1 MYDKGGIC
9 MTTLYV
15 TESGSFIKRKGGH
28 VIVGRNHEVLFEVPF
43 EVLFES
49 IDDVTVFDSVHIS
62 SSLLT
67 DFISNGIPVTWL
79 SGYGKYFGTLINTN
93 TVDIHKHQRQFTIRG
108 DKEFCL
114 AL

>member
-1 MYDKGGIC
+1 

-28 VIVGRNHEVLFEVPF
+28 VIIGRNHEVLFEVPF
-43 EVLFES
+43 EVPFES
-49 IDDVTVFDSVHIS
+49 IDDVIVFDSVHIS

>member
-1 MYDKGGIC
+1 MRKQCTALYTSYNMESECIITIVMYYKGGIC

-15 TESGSFIKRKGGH
+15 TESSSFIKRKGGH

-43 EVLFES
+43 DS

-67 DFISNGIPVTWL
+67 DFISNGIPVT
-79 SGYGKYFGTLINTN
+79 
-93 TVDIHKHQRQFTIRG
+93 
-108 DKEFCL
+108 
-114 AL
+114 